1 MCKLPGCTKRYTDPS
16 SLRKHVKTVHGP
28 DAHVT
33 KRHRGDG
40 PLPRV
45 PSLSTVEPKRERDG
59 GPIREES
66 RLAVPEGAM
75 VREPGPAPPPCP
87 CLPAAIF
94 LVPTQPV
101 HPSDGNHS
109 SVASLPVSCPSL
121 APWATQNLGILVQLF
136 NWFSKNICPPVC
148 PCPSPAQPSLTY
160 KPPLS
165 PSSHW
170 DTSFSPSPSSGSC
183 GEGGHPQLSSSPQK
197 PQPSPG
203 AQSSCSSDHSPAGSA
218 ANTDSGVEMTGNAGG
233 STEDLSSLDEGPC
246 IAGTGLSTLRRLENL
261 RLDQLHQLRP
271 GGPRGLKLPSL
282 THTGETWVW
291 RVVAGLRCG
300 PFLRLD
306 RGLHPSGLPYSIF
319 VQLEKGAHSLRH
331 FASIYQ
337 KSVVIYKVYHVNA
350 VP

>member
-1 MCKLPGCTKRYTDPS
+1 
-16 SLRKHVKTVHGP
+16 
-28 DAHVT
+28 
-33 KRHRGDG
+33 
-40 PLPRV
+40 
-45 PSLSTVEPKRERDG
+45 
-59 GPIREES
+59 
-66 RLAVPEGAM
+66 
-75 VREPGPAPPPCP
+75 
-87 CLPAAIF
+87 
-94 LVPTQPV
+94 
-101 HPSDGNHS
+101 
-109 SVASLPVSCPSL
+109 
-121 APWATQNLGILVQLF
+121 
-136 NWFSKNICPPVC
+136 
-148 PCPSPAQPSLTY
+148 
-160 KPPLS
+160 
-165 PSSHW
+165 
-170 DTSFSPSPSSGSC
+170 
-183 GEGGHPQLSSSPQK
+183 
-197 PQPSPG
+197 
-203 AQSSCSSDHSPAGSA
+203 
-218 ANTDSGVEMTGNAGG
+218 MTGNAGG

-319 VQLEKGAHSLRH
+319 VQLEKGARSLRH